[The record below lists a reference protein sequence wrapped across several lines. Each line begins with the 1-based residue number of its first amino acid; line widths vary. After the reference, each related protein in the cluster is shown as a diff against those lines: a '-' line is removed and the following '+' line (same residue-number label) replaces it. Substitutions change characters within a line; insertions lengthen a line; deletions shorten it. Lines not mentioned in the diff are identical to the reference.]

1 MTHAKPIGCRHGNAA
16 PRLSTNPLAGMNA
29 VSLPVGSPQPK
40 RSLLLHDYAFDG
52 NDDYRLSTA
61 MDQFTGSGHAH
72 LEAIAKLPLWRLDL
86 VNNSAIDFDPAQLE
100 VTDATSGESFT
111 SRGWAWESHN
121 SRLAATAQALR
132 KE

>member
-61 MDQFTGSGHAH
+61 
-72 LEAIAKLPLWRLDL
+72 IDL
-86 VNNSAIDFDPAQLE
+86 SPPFRAVVMRAEGLNRW
-100 VTDATSGESFT
+100 T
-111 SRGWAWESHN
+111 SRAFRTLSG
-121 SRLAATAQALR
+121 
-132 KE
+132 